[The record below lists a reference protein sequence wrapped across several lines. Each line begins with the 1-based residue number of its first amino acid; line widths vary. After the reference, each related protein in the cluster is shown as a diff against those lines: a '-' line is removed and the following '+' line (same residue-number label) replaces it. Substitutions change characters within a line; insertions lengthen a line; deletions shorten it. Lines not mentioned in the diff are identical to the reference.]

1 MAYHINHSN
10 HPPIVKPLES
20 DFVLRFI
27 IVKGKSLMSKEVFM
41 KETTFEHSKYFNNTW
56 SKNFLMKEDFIGKEF
71 LLNQEHIPNKKSAP
85 YTFFV
90 MHYMK
95 GSFGSWECY
104 SKGTFETKTWIKN
117 NANH

>member
-1 MAYHINHSN
+1 MAYHINHST
-10 HPPIVKPLES
+10 PPIVKPLES

-90 MHYMK
+90 MQYIK
-95 GSFGSWECY
+95 GSFSSWECY
-104 SKGTFETKTWIKN
+104 SKGKFETKTWIKN